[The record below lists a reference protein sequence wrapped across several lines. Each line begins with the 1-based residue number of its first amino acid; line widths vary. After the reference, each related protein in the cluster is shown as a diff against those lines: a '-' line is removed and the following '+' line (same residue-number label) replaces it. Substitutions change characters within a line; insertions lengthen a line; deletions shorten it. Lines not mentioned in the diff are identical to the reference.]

1 MLFEMKRWRKY
12 TNNRVEICDP
22 WRSQEPKRIRN
33 IRTRNFTIKLIAS
46 SFTGKAMYCETSS
59 CPSREMFIVC
69 VIASRVDAAKH
80 MWPEDLQYIYSHVK
94 NLSTV
99 HGFPPQTRP
108 FIYQEVIDYGDN
120 I

>member
-1 MLFEMKRWRKY
+1 MTLLMFSIKYQEMAGY
-12 TNNRVEICDP
+12 VSFDDFI
-22 WRSQEPKRIRN
+22 
-33 IRTRNFTIKLIAS
+33 IKLIAS
-46 SFTGKAMYCETSS
+46 SFSGKTTYCEISS
-59 CPSREMFIVC
+59 CPSSEMFILS
-69 VIASRVDAAKH
+69 VISSRVDAAKH

-108 FIYQEVIDYGDN
+108 FIYQEVMYHGDKN